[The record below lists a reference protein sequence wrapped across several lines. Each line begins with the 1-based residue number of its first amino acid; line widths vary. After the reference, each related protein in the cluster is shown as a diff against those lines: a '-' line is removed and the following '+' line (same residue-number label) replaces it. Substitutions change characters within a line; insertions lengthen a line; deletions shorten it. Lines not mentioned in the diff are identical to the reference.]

1 MKISLLTINQFG
13 LLKIKSTET
22 AILNITEYLY
32 NILDSR
38 DICYNISVDFKK
50 AFDTV
55 NYTILV
61 NKLELYGVRG
71 LPLKYVELF
80 VICYCL
86 STV

>member
-61 NKLELYGVRG
+61 NKLELYGV
-71 LPLKYVELF
+71 
-80 VICYCL
+80 
-86 STV
+86 